1 MSVSAVLIVKNE
13 AACLG
18 ACLDALRGV
27 VDEVVVAD
35 TGSTDASRAIALS
48 HGARVVEFPWCG
60 DFSAARNFAISHAS
74 HDCVLTVDADE
85 SLTSSPEEARL
96 ALLSFAAD
104 ASSQPL
110 LGLVEIINLRADDG
124 GEVAVDQTARVFHRR
139 HFRYV
144 GAIHEQLIPFEV
156 CTPAARLLPLRFRHT
171 GYALTPEQTAA
182 KAHRNIAILR
192 RELEAHPNDE
202 YYRYQL
208 GKAWGSLGRHKAA
221 AIAFEQALRAMD
233 FTANP
238 PRGRLG
244 AVGRPVLTGTLCGAA
259 YALMN
264 SNDEARALALL
275 REHQR
280 LGHAGTNTAD
290 FFHALGYACLR
301 AGQLVEA
308 EAAYRLSLGLPE
320 DVQGCGS
327 WSSWYHLGLIDEA
340 GNDVAQARIKYRESL
355 RLRPDYV
362 PALARLAELEGA

>member
-13 AACLG
+13 AACLD
-18 ACLDALRGV
+18 ACLDALRNV
-27 VDEVVVAD
+27 VDEIVVAD
-35 TGSTDASRAIALS
+35 TGSTDDSRNIALAL
-48 HGARVVEFPWCG
+48 GARVFDFPWCS
-60 DFSAARNFAISHAS
+60 DFSAARNFAIGQAS

-85 SLTSSPEEARL
+85 YLDSSPEEARA
-96 ALLSFAAD
+96 ALLSFEAD
-104 ASSQPL
+104 AALQPL
-110 LGLVEIINLRADDG
+110 LGLVEIVNLRADSAD
-124 GEVAVDQTARVFHRR
+124 EVAVDRTARVFRR
-139 HFRYV
+139 SAFRYV
-144 GAIHEQLIPFEV
+144 GAIHEQLIPFDAV
-156 CTPAARLLPLRFRHT
+156 TPTARALPISFRHT
-171 GYALTPEQTAA
+171 GYALSPEQAAA

-192 RELEAHPNDE
+192 RELEAHPDDE

-208 GKAWGSLGRHKAA
+208 GKAWVSLGRHKAA
-221 AIAFEQALRAMD
+221 AIAFEQALRAID

-244 AVGRPVLTGTLCGAA
+244 AVGRPVLTGALCGAA
-259 YALMN
+259 YALLN
-264 SNDEARALALL
+264 SNDDARALALL

-340 GNDVAQARIKYRESL
+340 RNDVAQARIKYHEAL
-355 RLRPDYV
+355 HLRPNYS
-362 PALARLAELEGA
+362 PALARLTELESS